1 MSNIENP
8 NMEEVFAEGP
18 RKDFVIEF
26 HQGVNEQLLKEK
38 QQERRKN
45 LELSN
50 ENKALNRRVA
60 ETEEKADHDT
70 LTGLLNRDGFEK
82 VLAEIRKEGTSG
94 ALLMI
99 DIDKFKDMN
108 DTYGHPIG
116 DMVLKAVASRLQAMC
131 RELDMV
137 VRWGGEEFILFF
149 PNTTAEQVL
158 KKFTPEGQ
166 QGNAAIN
173 IKFRRSDSNVNMP
186 EIKINFSGGVTDLG
200 VDEKLDDA
208 VARADKTLYHVKE
221 TGRNRLEVAE
231 KKSATS

>member
-1 MSNIENP
+1 
-8 NMEEVFAEGP
+8 
-18 RKDFVIEF
+18 
-26 HQGVNEQLLKEK
+26 LLKEK

-45 LELSN
+45 LELSS
-50 ENKALNRRVA
+50 ENKVLNRRIA
-60 ETEEKADHDT
+60 ETEEKADHDA
-70 LTGLLNRDGFEK
+70 LTGLLNREGFEK
-82 VLAEIRKEGTSG
+82 VLVEIRKTGRSG

-116 DMVLKAVASRLQAMC
+116 DLVLKAVARRLQAMC

-149 PNTTAEQVL
+149 PNTTAEEVL
-158 KKFTPEGQ
+158 RKFTPEGQ

-173 IKFRRSDSNVNMP
+173 IKFKRSDSNMPTP
-186 EIKINFSGGVTDLG
+186 EIEISFSGGVTDLG

-208 VARADKTLYHVKE
+208 MARVDKALYHVKE
-221 TGRNRLEVAE
+221 TGRNRLEMTG
-231 KKSATS
+231 KGPATP